1 MGGSLNENH
10 DTSDVEKER
19 RRWSGKTR
27 MGGEAAATQF
37 IPSPASPDQHTHT
50 RILALWWWSSLFGQQ
65 RDAQTQEGRQL
76 TAAKTG
82 VTHYHSPRVRYQLN
96 KLSFAGNRNNPG
108 GNRQRGVNSSPG

>member
-1 MGGSLNENH
+1 MGSVVSHPNEVCVGVGGSLNENH

-50 RILALWWWSSLFGQQ
+50 LALLVVELIIRTTKGRTDTRGSAADFSQDRCHSLPP
-65 RDAQTQEGRQL
+65 
-76 TAAKTG
+76 
-82 VTHYHSPRVRYQLN
+82 PRVRYQLN
-96 KLSFAGNRNNPG
+96 KLFY
-108 GNRQRGVNSSPG
+108 